1 MKNIKRIKKILS
13 YFFLLIILIGFVLL
27 VLEFRDV
34 IKEAINTGSWKPIT
48 DKFASYG
55 FWGIFF
61 VSLTQTFAILL
72 TVIPGTPIQI
82 IAAISLGQVWGFI
95 ACMIGIFLGNL
106 TIYILSRKISSK
118 SEVFYEN
125 KDLNDLEKVASE
137 HGQKFFSWFI
147 VFLYLIPVFPYG
159 LIAFTAA
166 KSKMRYPRYF
176 LITTIG
182 AVPSTALN
190 ILLGKVITS
199 TDYITTII
207 IIAVFII
214 LTILVARYHQRIIKY
229 LTNRPVKNMA
239 YFQRK
244 VRRPGAFLYSIVY
257 FVLRLFLFPKVKA
270 KVRLNGVDKIEPPYL
285 LIYNHPSKFDFAYAL
300 LPLFPRKINSIIAYY
315 YFCNYRLGRLLHHLG
330 GFPKFL
336 YHPDV
341 SSIKNIK
348 RVIRDQGILG
358 IAPEGRLSA
367 YGCMESLAPAT
378 EKLVKHLG
386 VPVVMAKI
394 NGAYL
399 TFPKWSKKVR
409 RGCVEI
415 EYNQILTAEEIKAMS
430 AEEIKQTLNE
440 KLSYDDFKWQ
450 EEKKI
455 YYKGKNLA
463 EGLEHLLYL
472 CPVCNQEFTFS
483 TKGNILTCSSCGVKV
498 HLNNYYEFE
507 SDNPLIPKNIRD
519 WYLFQKAVEKK
530 NVEKDDY
537 LFESRV
543 TLKFPDPAGNG
554 FTKVGEGVTVITPK
568 GVTYTG
574 TIEGNLKTVRFKI
587 ENVPAIL
594 FGINEDFEIY
604 HDNTLYYFIPEN
616 IRECVKWS
624 VVGEAIYNKYLEKLN
639 VEEE

>member
-1 MKNIKRIKKILS
+1 MKNIKRIKKLFT
-13 YFFLLIILIGFVLL
+13 YFFLLILLSGLVLL

-34 IKEAINTGSWKPIT
+34 IKEAINTGSWEPIT
-48 DKFASYG
+48 DKFESYG

-61 VSLTQTFAILL
+61 VSLTQTMAILL
-72 TVIPGTPIQI
+72 TFIPGTPIQI
-82 IAAISLGQVWGFI
+82 IAAISLGQVWGFV
-95 ACMIGIFLGNL
+95 ACLIGIFLGNL
-106 TIYILSRKISSK
+106 TIFILSRKIGSN

-125 KDLNDLEKVASE
+125 KNLSELERVARE
-137 HGQKFFSWFI
+137 RGLRFFSWFVI
-147 VFLYLIPVFPYG
+147 FLYLIPVFPYG
-159 LIAFTAA
+159 LIAFAAA
-166 KSKMRYPRYF
+166 KAKMRYPRYF
-176 LITTIG
+176 LITTLG

-190 ILLGKVITS
+190 IFLGKMITG
-199 TDYITTII
+199 TDYKTTLIV
-207 IIAVFII
+207 IAIFIL
-214 LTILVARYHQRIIKY
+214 LTILVVRYHQRFINY
-229 LTNRPVKNMA
+229 LTNRPIKNMT
-239 YFQRK
+239 YFQGK
-244 VRRPGAFLYSIVY
+244 VRKPGTFLYYMVY
-257 FVLRLFLFPKVKA
+257 FVLKLFLFPKVKA
-270 KVRLNGVDKIEPPYL
+270 KARLNDVDKIEPPYL

-300 LPLFPRKINSIIAYY
+300 LPLFPKKINSIIAYY
-315 YFCNYRLGRLLHHLG
+315 YFCNYRFGRLLHHMG

-348 RVIRDQGILG
+348 RVIRDKGILG

-409 RGCVEI
+409 RGRVEI
-415 EYNQILTAEEIKAMS
+415 EYEQILTAEEIKQMS
-430 AEEIKQTLNE
+430 AEEIKQVLNE
-440 KLSYDDFKWQ
+440 KLYYDDFKWQ

-463 EGLEHLLYL
+463 EGLEHLLYI
-472 CPVCNQEFTFS
+472 CPVCKEEFTFS
-483 TKGNILTCSSCGVKV
+483 AKGNDLTCSSCGVHV

-507 SDNPLIPKNIRD
+507 ADNPLIPKNIRD
-519 WYLFQKAVEKK
+519 WYLYQKAVEKK
-530 NVEKDDY
+530 NVERVNY
-537 LFESRV
+537 LLESRV
-543 TLKFPDPAGNG
+543 TLKFPDPAGKG
-554 FTKVGEGVTVITPK
+554 FTKVGEGVTVMTEK

-574 TIEGNLKTVRFKI
+574 TINGELKTVYFKI
-587 ENVPAIL
+587 ENIPAIL

-624 VVGEAIYNKYLEKLN
+624 VVGEAMYNKYLEKVRV
-639 VEEE
+639 VEE

>member
-1 MKNIKRIKKILS
+1 MKNIKRIKKLFT
-13 YFFLLIILIGFVLL
+13 YFFLLILLSGLVLL

-34 IKEAINTGSWKPIT
+34 IKEAINTGSWEPIT
-48 DKFASYG
+48 DKFESYG

-61 VSLTQTFAILL
+61 VSLTQTMAILL
-72 TVIPGTPIQI
+72 TFIPGTPIQI
-82 IAAISLGQVWGFI
+82 IAAISLGQVWGFV
-95 ACMIGIFLGNL
+95 ACLIGIFLGNL
-106 TIYILSRKISSK
+106 TIFILSRKIGSN

-125 KDLNDLEKVASE
+125 KNLSELERVARE
-137 HGQKFFSWFI
+137 RGLRFFSWFVI
-147 VFLYLIPVFPYG
+147 FLYLIPVFPYG
-159 LIAFTAA
+159 LIAFAAA
-166 KSKMRYPRYF
+166 KAKMRYPRYF
-176 LITTIG
+176 LITTLG

-190 ILLGKVITS
+190 IFLGKMITG
-199 TDYITTII
+199 TDYKTTLIV
-207 IIAVFII
+207 IAIFIL
-214 LTILVARYHQRIIKY
+214 LTILVVRYHQRFINY
-229 LTNRPVKNMA
+229 LTNRPIKNMT
-239 YFQRK
+239 YFQGK
-244 VRRPGAFLYSIVY
+244 VRKPGTFLYYMVY
-257 FVLRLFLFPKVKA
+257 FVLKLFLFPKVKA
-270 KVRLNGVDKIEPPYL
+270 KARLNDVDKIEPPYL

-300 LPLFPRKINSIIAYY
+300 LPLFPKKINSIIAYY
-315 YFCNYRLGRLLHHLG
+315 YFCNYRLGRLLHHMG

-348 RVIRDQGILG
+348 RVIRDKGILG

-409 RGCVEI
+409 RGRVEI
-415 EYNQILTAEEIKAMS
+415 EYEQILTAEEIKQMS
-430 AEEIKQTLNE
+430 AEEIKQVLNE
-440 KLSYDDFKWQ
+440 KLYYDDFKWQ

-463 EGLEHLLYL
+463 EGLEHLLYI
-472 CPVCNQEFTFS
+472 CPVCKEEFTFS
-483 TKGNILTCSSCGVKV
+483 AKGNDLTCSSCGVHV

-507 SDNPLIPKNIRD
+507 ADNPLIPKNIRD
-519 WYLFQKAVEKK
+519 WYLYQKAVEKK
-530 NVEKDDY
+530 NVERVNY
-537 LFESRV
+537 LLESRV
-543 TLKFPDPAGNG
+543 TLKFPDPAGKG
-554 FTKVGEGVTVITPK
+554 FTKVGEGVTVMTEK

-574 TIEGNLKTVRFKI
+574 TINGELKTVYFKI
-587 ENVPAIL
+587 ENIPAIL

-624 VVGEAIYNKYLEKLN
+624 VVGEAMYNKYLEKVRV
-639 VEEE
+639 VEE